1 MEHQVVRL
9 QYQEKELILIPTAHV
24 SKDSAAFVKEVIE
37 QEQPDSICIELD
49 KDRYASLKQQKKWQD
64 TKIIDVIKQK
74 KAGYLL
80 VNLLLS
86 SYQKKMA
93 EQLGSSSGQ
102 EMMEG
107 IQASERLNI
116 PLVLADRSIQ
126 TTFTRIW
133 RTQSLWDKIKLLS
146 IVVSTLFENEE
157 ISEEDLLALQQED
170 ALNAALQ
177 EVTKEFP
184 KIAQVLVHERDQYLA
199 YKVKNA
205 PGKKVIAILGAAH
218 TIGMQKL
225 IYEEYDIQPL
235 DEIPPKGK
243 WSTILLW
250 SIPIILIALVIMTFT
265 KDVDMG
271 LSQILYW
278 VIWNGSLSAIGCMIA
293 LAHPLTILTAFLAA
307 PLTSLN
313 PMLAAG
319 WFAGLMEAHLRKPTV
334 KDSEDIGDDL
344 HSFKGLWKNKIT
356 RILLVVVLANIG
368 STLGTFIGGLS
379 VVRTFFESLL

>member
-146 IVVSTLFENEE
+146 IVVSTLFENE
-157 ISEEDLLALQQED
+157 
-170 ALNAALQ
+170 
-177 EVTKEFP
+177 
-184 KIAQVLVHERDQYLA
+184 
-199 YKVKNA
+199 
-205 PGKKVIAILGAAH
+205 
-218 TIGMQKL
+218 
-225 IYEEYDIQPL
+225 
-235 DEIPPKGK
+235 
-243 WSTILLW
+243 
-250 SIPIILIALVIMTFT
+250 
-265 KDVDMG
+265 
-271 LSQILYW
+271 
-278 VIWNGSLSAIGCMIA
+278 
-293 LAHPLTILTAFLAA
+293 
-307 PLTSLN
+307 
-313 PMLAAG
+313 
-319 WFAGLMEAHLRKPTV
+319 
-334 KDSEDIGDDL
+334 
-344 HSFKGLWKNKIT
+344 
-356 RILLVVVLANIG
+356 
-368 STLGTFIGGLS
+368 
-379 VVRTFFESLL
+379 